1 MAKTKSDIVKGLVDN
16 PEKAAR
22 RFEIGTQNVS
32 YLRVTGTSKLISA
45 SLPAHTWEAERLLLN
60 LIREANIPTLK
71 EMIFHGAENNTGVVY
86 DTLKHRPTENSTVFK
101 NEIDDLIEQRSIVYK
116 NGVGQLDADY
126 PSVDGYNF
134 IWEDRCTAVS
144 HDTMNKCGYHM
155 SLMEKGMM
163 YLTMSLT
170 SRQLTYE
177 KICTSVQLS
186 RKRPD
191 KSIIKHLFNITKKYG
206 TNITPVYSALYH
218 GGDGGRKPMVTVGF
232 LVGDHTSKVIKA
244 VGIIDKDVRINLLK
258 QQSAR
263 TASKFKQNTSLWT
276 KRKHSRNKST
286 KTQKPKTTL
295 AQQNAV
301 YELLSQGMAND
312 VISAKLGVSKGS
324 VGSLQAHYKYPERFK
339 GPKKVKK

>member
-1 MAKTKSDIVKGLVDN
+1 MAKTKSDTVKGLVDN

-22 RFEIGTQNVS
+22 RFEIGTQTVN
-32 YLRVTGTSKLISA
+32 YLKATGISKLVSA
-45 SLPAHTWEAERLLLN
+45 SLPAHTWAAERLLLN
-60 LIREANIPTLK
+60 LIREENIPTLK
-71 EMIFHGAENNTGVVY
+71 EMIFHGAEKDDGVVY

-101 NEIDDLIEQRSIVYK
+101 NEIDDLLEQRSIVYK
-116 NGVGQLDADY
+116 NGVGQLDADH
-126 PSVDGYNF
+126 PSVDAYNF

-144 HDTMNKCGYHM
+144 HKTLNKCGYHM

-191 KSIIKHLFNITKKYG
+191 KSIIKHLINITKKHG

-232 LVGDHTSKVIKA
+232 LVGEHSFSIINT
-244 VGIIDKDVRINLLK
+244 VGIIDKDVRTNLLK
-258 QQSAR
+258 QQSAI
-263 TASKFKQNTSLWT
+263 TASKFKQNPSLWT
-276 KRKHSRNKST
+276 KRKKTAT
-286 KTQKPKTTL
+286 KTQTPKTTL

-301 YELLSQGMAND
+301 YELLSQGMPNAD
-312 VISAKLGVSKGS
+312 IAVKLGVSRGS
-324 VGSLQAHYKYPERFK
+324 VGSLQAHYKHPEKFR

>member
-1 MAKTKSDIVKGLVDN
+1 MAKTKSDTVKGLVDN

-22 RFEIGTQNVS
+22 RFEIGTQTVN
-32 YLRVTGTSKLISA
+32 YLKATGISKLVSA
-45 SLPAHTWEAERLLLN
+45 SLPAHTWAAERLLLN
-60 LIREANIPTLK
+60 LIREENIPTLK
-71 EMIFHGAENNTGVVY
+71 EMIFHGAEKDDGVVY

-101 NEIDDLIEQRSIVYK
+101 NEIDDLLEQRSIVYK
-116 NGVGQLDADY
+116 NGVGQLDADH
-126 PSVDGYNF
+126 PSVDAYNF

-144 HDTMNKCGYHM
+144 HKTLYKCGYHM

-163 YLTMSLT
+163 YLTVSLT

-177 KICTSVQLS
+177 KLCTSVQLC

-191 KSIIKHLFNITKKYG
+191 KSIIKHLTNITKKHG

-232 LVGDHTSKVIKA
+232 LVGDHYASVKRA
-244 VGIIDKDVRINLLK
+244 VGIIDKDVRINPLK

-263 TASKFKQNTSLWT
+263 TVSRFKQNTSLWT
-276 KRKHSRNKST
+276 KRKKTAT
-286 KTQKPKTTL
+286 KTQTPKTTL

-301 YELLSQGMAND
+301 YELLSQGMPNAD
-312 VISAKLGVSKGS
+312 IAVKLGISRGS